1 MNAASVARLLILS
14 AIWGGSFILMRI
26 AAPALGPVVLMEFR
40 VLLAALFLAGVARLF
55 ASTLAAGT
63 HWRHYLILGLFNSAL
78 PFVLFGY
85 AALTL
90 PAALLAILNA
100 TAPIWSTLV
109 GALWLRQRLTPKDA
123 LGLGLG
129 VAGVALL
136 VGLDQAML
144 RPGAALAAAAA
155 LGAAFCYG
163 IASLYARQ
171 ARTVEPFANAHGSMW
186 AATLW
191 LLPAAF
197 FFPPPALADGDIT
210 RLAPIV
216 LVLGV
221 VCSGVAYLLYFRLI
235 AEIGAAP
242 ALTVTFLIP
251 LFGVLWGWLFL
262 AETIGWHTLAGA
274 LIVIAGTAL
283 VTGFSPAM
291 LRLRK
296 PAAAG

>member
-14 AIWGGSFILMRI
+14 AIWGGSFIFMRI
-26 AAPALGPVVLMEFR
+26 AVPALGPVVLMELR
-40 VLLAALFLAGVARLF
+40 VLLAALFLAGVAHFLKSR
-55 ASTLAAGT
+55 LAAST
-63 HWRHYLILGLFNSAL
+63 HWRHYLILGFFNSAL
-78 PFVLFGY
+78 PFLLFGY

-90 PAALLAILNA
+90 PASLMAILNA
-100 TAPIWSTLV
+100 TAPIWSTFIGV
-109 GALWLRQRLTPKDA
+109 LWLRHRLTPKAA

-144 RPGAALAAAAA
+144 HPGAGLAVVAVLAAA
-155 LGAAFCYG
+155 LCYG

-171 ARTVEPFANAHGSMW
+171 ARAVEPIANAHGSMW

-191 LLPAAF
+191 LLPASF
-197 FFPPPALADGDIT
+197 FFAPPALPSGDIL
-210 RLAPIV
+210 LAV
-216 LVLGV
+216 VVLGV

-262 AETIGWHTLAGA
+262 AEVVGWHTLAGA
-274 LIVIAGTAL
+274 FIVIVGTAL
-283 VTGFSPAM
+283 VTGFSPRS
-291 LRLRK
+291 LLIRK
-296 PAAAG
+296 PASAG